1 MIAWAALG
9 IWPLASYIFFM
20 RLTLPVAVAVTII
33 GGYLLLPMR
42 VGLDLPMLPAL
53 NKETIPVLV
62 ALALALLTLQ
72 GRDNT
77 AHALPGLIPRNLVV
91 LGLLGVLGAGVV
103 GSVRTNE
110 DDLIFGPRVLQAIE
124 PYDGLSILL
133 EIAMILSA
141 YILGRKIFASKEAQR
156 RLLIVLTVSGLL
168 YTLPALWEMRM
179 SPQLHNQLYGFAPSA
194 FIQQMRDNGFRPMV
208 FVGHGLSLTF
218 FLASAILAAAT
229 LFRTEPEKD
238 RMLWGTAVGWLFIIL
253 VLCKSMGALL
263 IVLILLPVALFF
275 PPRLQLL
282 GAACIALSV
291 LTYPFLRSND
301 LVPVDEILSFAERI
315 DERRAESLL
324 VRLSNEEVLM
334 ARALERPLFGWGTW
348 GRPRIYDRKTGADL
362 SVTDGAWVIQL
373 GIGGWFRYVGLFG
386 LLCYPVLA
394 LALYRQQKADPVAMG
409 LVLILCA
416 KLVDLLPN
424 SEIGIIYW
432 MIAGAL
438 LGRLELKTADA
449 EAPDTAQSGEK
460 LPTLK
465 PSQTRT
471 KEGGPQYARDF
482 TPKLPQEDGQP
493 AQTSSVSRSPRKTR
507 EARLYAR
514 SKPTQGYRR

>member
-9 IWPLASYIFFM
+9 IWPLVSFICFL
-20 RLTLPVAVAVTII
+20 RLTVPAAVAVTII

-62 ALALALLTLQ
+62 ALALALMSLQ
-72 GRDNT
+72 GRDST
-77 AHALPGLIPRNLVV
+77 AHALKGLVPRNIFV
-91 LGLLGVLGAGVV
+91 LGLLGVLVAGVV
-103 GSVRTNE
+103 GSVRTNQ
-110 DDLIFGPRVLQAIE
+110 DDLVFGPRVLQAIA

-133 EIAMILSA
+133 EIAMLLSA
-141 YILGRKIFASKEAQR
+141 YILGRKFFASKEAQR
-156 RLLIVLTVSGLL
+156 RLLIVIVVSALL

-179 SPQLHNQLYGFAPSA
+179 SPQLHAQVYGFAPSA
-194 FIQQMRDNGFRPMV
+194 FIQQMRASGFRPMV
-208 FVGHGLSLTF
+208 FTGHGLSLSF
-218 FLASAILAAAT
+218 FLASGVLAAAT
-229 LFRTEPEKD
+229 LFRSEPDKD
-238 RMLWGTAVGWLFIIL
+238 RMLWGTAMGWLFIIL
-253 VLCKSMGALL
+253 VLCKSLGALI
-263 IVLILLPVALFF
+263 IVLVLLPAVLFF
-275 PPRLQLL
+275 RPRLQLL

-301 LVPVDEILSFAERI
+301 LVPVDGILGFIERI

-348 GRPRIYDRKTGADL
+348 GRPRIYDAKTGADL
-362 SVTDGAWVIQL
+362 SVTDGAWVIHL

-394 LALYRQQKADPVAMG
+394 LALYRRQNADPVAIG

-424 SEIGIIYW
+424 SEIGIVYW

-438 LGRLELKTADA
+438 LGRVEMKAADMDT
-449 EAPDTAQSGEK
+449 EAGTVPQTVAAQPAG
-460 LPTLK
+460 P
-465 PSQTRT
+465 
-471 KEGGPQYARDF
+471 GGPTRSRTDGARYARDF
-482 TPKLPQEDGQP
+482 TPNLPPEDAG
-493 AQTSSVSRSPRKTR
+493 SVPDKTR
-507 EARLYAR
+507 KQALYTR
-514 SKPTQGYRR
+514 PKPASGYRR